1 MTPSDLPAPGALQVA
16 IVARLPGRRQAIARL
31 AREAGLDIVA
41 VLPFSPADPGTIVTI
56 FDGEPLEPA
65 EGPAVILGAG
75 SRPASASLAGPGA
88 WLSADP
94 APAQLLATVQAVAAG
109 LVVIDPHDRAQEP
122 AGEPLTP
129 RELDVLR
136 CMADGDANRAIALRL
151 GISENTVKFHVAA
164 ILAKLSA
171 QSRADAVMRA
181 VQRGLL
187 PV

>member
-1 MTPSDLPAPGALQVA
+1 MTPSDLPALDALRVA

-31 AREAGLDIVA
+31 ARDAGLDIVA
-41 VLPFSPADPGTIVTI
+41 VLPFAPAESGAIVTI
-56 FDGEPLEPA
+56 FDGEPPEPA
-65 EGPAVILGAG
+65 EGPAVVLGAD
-75 SRPASASLAGPGA
+75 SRPASASVANPGA

-94 APAQLLATVQAVAAG
+94 PPRQLLAAVQAVAAG
-109 LVVIDPHDRAQEP
+109 LVVHDPLHRAHEP
-122 AGEPLTP
+122 SDEPLTP

-136 CMADGDANRAIALRL
+136 CLADGDANRAIALRL
-151 GISENTVKFHVAA
+151 GISENTVKFHVAS